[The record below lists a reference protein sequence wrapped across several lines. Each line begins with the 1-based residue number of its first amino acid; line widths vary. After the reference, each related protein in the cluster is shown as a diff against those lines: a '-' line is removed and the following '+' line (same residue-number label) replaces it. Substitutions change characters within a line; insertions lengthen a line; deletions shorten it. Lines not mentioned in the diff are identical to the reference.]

1 MIVHDIQNS
10 CSPVKILMG
19 FFISSAVS
27 TGYYYTIIGHKQYTS
42 VCVTKSNSIFNSK
55 VGRIGLFPFT
65 APFKNMQSLK
75 LKSQLTFALFCWRQS
90 FNRTF

>member
-1 MIVHDIQNS
+1 MIVHDTQNS

-19 FFISSAVS
+19 FFISSAVL

-42 VCVTKSNSIFNSK
+42 LCVTKSNSIFNSK

-65 APFKNMQSLK
+65 APFKKHAISETQK
-75 LKSQLTFALFCWRQS
+75 PIDVCE
-90 FNRTF
+90 RTF

>member
-19 FFISSAVS
+19 FFISSAVL

-42 VCVTKSNSIFNSK
+42 KSNSIFNSK

-65 APFKNMQSLK
+65 APFKKHAISETQNPIDV
-75 LKSQLTFALFCWRQS
+75 CE
-90 FNRTF
+90 RTF